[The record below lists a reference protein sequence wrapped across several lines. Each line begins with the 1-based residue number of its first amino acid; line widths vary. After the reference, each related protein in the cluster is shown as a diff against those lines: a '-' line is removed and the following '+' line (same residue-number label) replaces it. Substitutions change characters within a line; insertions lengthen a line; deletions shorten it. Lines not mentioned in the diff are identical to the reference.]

1 MTDWLVG
8 LVGGNERRQQPGK
21 RLCVQRLG
29 NWHVLSAKMTEEMG
43 SEKKKGGGY
52 AKKGGP

>member
-8 LVGGNERRQQPGK
+8 LGGNEKRQQPGK